1 MKTKTFKQTSKFNTS
16 KFSLLFVPLFILFF
30 AACGND
36 ASENSITD
44 GNTPEDELHNK
55 IEGKLPP
62 AMSFYEVNMA
72 EDEQTVNSL
81 SENTF
86 KIIIDNGDYWAN
98 WKYGNEEDHEE
109 IIALTE
115 KEPNTIYQFQ
125 TIGEEGSSTYT
136 ITKINEDGLWVMTNS
151 NNNHKGYLCDMDA
164 AIIYE
169 ESQAED
175 ILDDTP
181 QEIVASLG
189 LDWIALTKQDGKW
202 IIYNECRYGSGGL
215 HFDENGEWL
224 EFHGGGDAYSKEI
237 LEMKRIDYNV
247 IQIKYK
253 GEFDEEGYDVTFTST
268 GEDNIIVNEGSES
281 ESAFLLRS
289 SPIVIETV
297 DEECD
302 E

>member
-1 MKTKTFKQTSKFNTS
+1 MKTKICKQTSKFKKS
-16 KFSLLFVPLFILFF
+16 DFYLLFLPLSILFF
-30 AACGND
+30 TACGND
-36 ASENSITD
+36 TSENSSND
-44 GNTPEDELHNK
+44 GNKTEEEFHTKL
-55 IEGKLPP
+55 EGKLPTS
-62 AMSFYEVNMA
+62 MSFYEVNMA
-72 EDEQTVNSL
+72 EDKKTINSL
-81 SENTF
+81 SEGTF
-86 KIIIDNGDYWAN
+86 EITTDKGIYWAN
-98 WKYGNEEDHEE
+98 WKYGDEEDQEE
-109 IIALTE
+109 IKVLTE
-115 KEPNTIYQFQ
+115 KEPKSVYQFQ
-125 TIGEEGSSTYT
+125 TIGEEGASTYT
-136 ITKINEDGLWVMTNS
+136 ITKINEDGIWVMTNS

-169 ESQAED
+169 ESQTED

-181 QEIVASLG
+181 QEIIASLG

-268 GEDNIIVNEGSES
+268 GEDIIILNEGSES